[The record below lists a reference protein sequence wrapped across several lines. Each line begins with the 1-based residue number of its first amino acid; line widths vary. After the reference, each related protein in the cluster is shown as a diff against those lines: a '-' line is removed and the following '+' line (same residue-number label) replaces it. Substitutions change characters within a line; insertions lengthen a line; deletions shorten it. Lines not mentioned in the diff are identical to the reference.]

1 MEESKEEYT
10 AEEAAQILGI
20 NVRTVLYHK
29 NRLAMGLD
37 WWYNAKR
44 EFRCSPE
51 AIETLKKRTLRG
63 KYLRKK
69 KQDKDSNDLE

>member
-1 MEESKEEYT
+1 MAEEKTEYT
-10 AEEAAQILGI
+10 AEEAAEILGI

-29 NRLAMGLD
+29 NQLAMGLD
-37 WWYNAKR
+37 WWYNERR

-51 AIETLKKRTLRG
+51 AIETLKNRTTRG

-69 KQDKDSNDLE
+69 K